1 MQRALVAVVLFV
13 AVSAR
18 AADKVPRDPGH
29 IRIYELALRHFL
41 AVRGAPPD
49 ATVYVAISSVP
60 APAELIERFRG
71 SRPRVRA
78 YEKNTST
85 RHRYYCGMMLG
96 LDTGRE
102 CYLVVWGYVRP
113 VLHHY
118 HFKKRGTD
126 WQLLSD
132 EVAQLDG

>member
-1 MQRALVAVVLFV
+1 MHRVFAAVIVLVAVP
-13 AVSAR
+13 AR
-18 AADKVPRDPGH
+18 GTEKVPRDPDH

-49 ATVYVAISSVP
+49 ATVYVAIGSAP
-60 APAELIERFRG
+60 APAAVIERFRG

-78 YEKNTST
+78 YERDTSI

-102 CYLVVWGYVRP
+102 CYLVIWGYARD

-118 HFKKRGTD
+118 HFKKRGAD

-132 EVAQLDG
+132 EVAHLDG

>member
-1 MQRALVAVVLFV
+1 MQRALFAVVVLV

-18 AADKVPRDPGH
+18 AAEKVLRDPDH

-41 AVRGAPPD
+41 AVRGAPPE
-49 ATVYVAISSVP
+49 ATVYVATGSAP
-60 APAELIERFRG
+60 APAEVIERFRG

-78 YEKNTST
+78 WEKDTSIP
-85 RHRYYCGMMLG
+85 HRYYCGMMLG

-118 HFKKRGTD
+118 HFKKHGSD

-132 EVAQLDG
+132 EVAHLDG